1 MVLTPP
7 PPPPPWPPP
16 PLRSP
21 PPPPPP
27 ALVDFGGPPE
37 SVHVASQEMV
47 TPEWSLPALSTLE
60 NPEQFMIAT
69 KVLAGLDLC
78 SRIQYSQV
86 DQRMRYAVQA
96 RCCEWLGPGPILPGG
111 SRIGALRICEFCH
124 REAACPHTICARCSK
139 QLCDQCVVTGD
150 FDHEG
155 IPISIT
161 SAAYKLEDNAEFNHE
176 GIPIEREGLCGKCAV
191 TCRLMYGPKEYF

>member
-1 MVLTPP
+1 
-7 PPPPPWPPP
+7 
-16 PLRSP
+16 
-21 PPPPPP
+21 
-27 ALVDFGGPPE
+27 
-37 SVHVASQEMV
+37 MV
-47 TPEWSLPALSTLE
+47 TPEWRFEILVNPKELMVATL
-60 NPEQFMIAT
+60 
-69 KVLAGLDLC
+69 VLAGLDLC

-86 DQRMRYAVQA
+86 DQKMRYAVLT
-96 RCCEWLGPGPILPGG
+96 RCCSRLGPDMR
-111 SRIGALRICEFCH
+111 SRIGGLRICEFCH

-161 SAAYKLEDNAEFNHE
+161 SAAYKLGDNDEFDHE

-191 TCRLMYGPKEYF
+191 IRRCMYGPLEWF